1 MGGHPPT
8 EIPCVLC
15 SKPVD
20 LTVDLYADESG
31 KAVHSNLLRP
41 AHYKFSEQ
49 SIDLDCIVGSRG
61 HVSINDQK
69 NLTSLSIID

>member
-31 KAVHSNLLRP
+31 KAVHSNCYVQ
-41 AHYKFSEQ
+41 H
-49 SIDLDCIVGSRG
+49 ITNSR
-61 HVSINDQK
+61 SNP
-69 NLTSLSIID
+69 

>member
-49 SIDLDCIVGSRG
+49 SIDLD
-61 HVSINDQK
+61 
-69 NLTSLSIID
+69 